1 MDEVKCLGETQERR
15 QLRFIEAQK
24 KGLPLQPHQP
34 TKCELHCY
42 VISAIY
48 EVNDE

>member
-1 MDEVKCLGETQERR
+1 MDEVMFLDKTQERR
-15 QLRFIEAQK
+15 QLRFIEEQK

-42 VISAIY
+42 VISAISK
-48 EVNDE
+48 VNDE

>member
-1 MDEVKCLGETQERR
+1 MNEVMCLDETQERR
-15 QLRFIEAQK
+15 QLRFIQAQK
-24 KGLPLQPHQP
+24 KELPLQLHQP

-42 VISAIY
+42 VISATY

>member
-1 MDEVKCLGETQERR
+1 MDEVIYLVETQEHR
-15 QLRFIEAQK
+15 QLRFTQAQK

-42 VISAIY
+42 VVSAILISTN
-48 EVNDE
+48 E

>member
-1 MDEVKCLGETQERR
+1 MDEVRDVILTAASNTDGFIETQ
-15 QLRFIEAQK
+15 K
-24 KGLPLQPHQP
+24 KELPLQLHQP

-42 VISAIY
+42 VISAIS